1 MANNSFKI
9 VVIHDGLTSN
19 DDPLLV
25 ELRLTFGENSVV
37 RFENSNQGLQYVLD
51 HLAQKMVV
59 LLDINFSYGELSGI
73 QVFEYIKKRTALFQV
88 IMITA
93 RNLIEIG
100 HEDLIRMIN
109 QDAFAIENVFSS
121 QKIIALVTAAL
132 HKMEVRVDSALEQ
145 WITSHSDEEQAQPYI
160 TTRNGK
166 IYSLKQIL
174 EEIRQQTPY
183 GRDMEKKILLLAID
197 LLTRGKKQIDD

>member
-73 QVFEYIKKRTALFQV
+73 QVFEDIKKRTALVQV

-93 RNLIEIG
+93 RNLSEIG

>member
-1 MANNSFKI
+1 
-9 VVIHDGLTSN
+9 
-19 DDPLLV
+19 
-25 ELRLTFGENSVV
+25 
-37 RFENSNQGLQYVLD
+37 
-51 HLAQKMVV
+51 MVV

-73 QVFEYIKKRTALFQV
+73 QVFEDIKKRTALVQV

-93 RNLIEIG
+93 RNLSEIG